1 MYFRYWLMSLC
12 TSTKGWGSKN
22 KQNNE
27 KLQWKG
33 TRKKREVS
41 RGMFKV
47 DKVKPIDSSCS
58 FLVAT
63 DILLASQ

>member
-1 MYFRYWLMSLC
+1 MEW
-12 TSTKGWGSKN
+12 K
-22 KQNNE
+22 KQNNNE
-27 KLQWKG
+27 KLQWKRNG
-33 TRKKREVS
+33 KKREVS

-58 FLVAT
+58 FPLAT

>member
-1 MYFRYWLMSLC
+1 MHVQWVDELEEE
-12 TSTKGWGSKN
+12 KG
-22 KQNNE
+22 NNE
-27 KLQWKG
+27 KVQWKRNG
-33 TRKKREVS
+33 KKHEVS

-58 FLVAT
+58 FPVAT